1 MVRSR
6 LNVKLV
12 VIVLVAITAV
22 TLAGVYAAQIT
33 GPLDETA
40 AKTPDQTPAR
50 TRSPDGKA
58 QEADR
63 EPVSDSDVPAA
74 TIPEP
79 ATIVLLGLGAGVMS
93 LKRRN
98 RKS

>member
-12 VIVLVAITAV
+12 VIVLVVITAM
-22 TLAGVYAAQIT
+22 TLAGVYAARIT
-33 GPLDETA
+33 NPLDETA

-50 TRSPDGKA
+50 TQSPDGKA
-58 QEADR
+58 QEAER
-63 EPVSDSDVPAA
+63 EPASDQDVVA